1 MQSLERKIA
10 NYFQNRKEVVAVY
23 LFGSYAKGQER
34 HFSDLDIGIV
44 LHHSVLKRSFEL
56 QNQYIVDLGRLLRK
70 DIHAVILN
78 SAGELLLKQ
87 VFQNGHPVCINND
100 DQLKQFKM
108 YKIAM
113 IADFGY
119 YIEMTREGFV
129 QSLMHQHGER
139 QNG

>member
-1 MQSLERKIA
+1 MHSLERKIA
-10 NYFQNRKEVVAVY
+10 NYFQKRKEVVAVY

-34 HFSDLDIGIV
+34 HFSDLDLGIV
-44 LHHSVLKRSFEL
+44 LHHSVLKSSFGF

-87 VFQNGHPVCINND
+87 VFRNGHPVCINND

-108 YKIAM
+108 HKIAM

-119 YIEMTREGFV
+119 YLEMTREGFV
-129 QSLMHQHGER
+129 KSLMPQRGER
-139 QNG
+139 